1 MAESPQLSG
10 APITIPQENGSSKI
24 YDTGLLSLE
33 GQQAVNML
41 AFLNQLRL
49 TLNAANSVFSNV
61 VNNNLTE
68 EAMVDETTAPEEVV
82 EEDDTADDKED
93 TK

>member
-10 APITIPQENGSSKI
+10 APITIPQEDGSSKI

-41 AFLNQLRL
+41 AFLNQIRL
-49 TLNAANSVFSNV
+49 MLNAANSVFSNV
-61 VNNNLTE
+61 VNDQLTD
-68 EAMVDETTAPEEVV
+68 EAMVDTTKATEEVV
-82 EEDDTADDKED
+82 EDDNDTDETD

>member
-10 APITIPQENGSSKI
+10 APITIPQEDGSSKI

-41 AFLNQLRL
+41 AFLNQIRL
-49 TLNAANSVFSNV
+49 MLNAANSVFSNV
-61 VNNNLTE
+61 VNDHLTD
-68 EAMVDETTAPEEVV
+68 EAMVDTTKATKEVV
-82 EEDDTADDKED
+82 EDDND
-93 TK
+93 TDETYTK

>member
-10 APITIPQENGSSKI
+10 APITIPQEDGSSKI

-41 AFLNQLRL
+41 AFLNQIRL
-49 TLNAANSVFSNV
+49 MLNAANSVFSNV
-61 VNNNLTE
+61 VNDHLTD
-68 EAMVDETTAPEEVV
+68 EAMVDTTKATEEVV
-82 EEDDTADDKED
+82 EDDNDTDETD

>member
-1 MAESPQLSG
+1 MAESPQFSG
-10 APITIPQENGSSKI
+10 APITIPQEDGSSKI

-41 AFLNQLRL
+41 AFLNQIRL
-49 TLNAANSVFSNV
+49 MLNAANSVFSNV
-61 VNNNLTE
+61 VNDHLTD
-68 EAMVDETTAPEEVV
+68 EAMVDTTKATKEVV
-82 EEDDTADDKED
+82 EDDNDTDETD

>member
-10 APITIPQENGSSKI
+10 APITIPQEDGSSKI

-41 AFLNQLRL
+41 AFLNQIRL
-49 TLNAANSVFSNV
+49 MLNAANSVFSNV
-61 VNNNLTE
+61 VNDHLTD
-68 EAMVDETTAPEEVV
+68 EAMVDTTKATKEVV
-82 EEDDTADDKED
+82 EDDTDTDETD

>member
-10 APITIPQENGSSKI
+10 APITIPQEDGSSKI

-41 AFLNQLRL
+41 AFLNQIRL
-49 TLNAANSVFSNV
+49 MLNAANSVFSNV
-61 VNNNLTE
+61 VNDHLTD
-68 EAMVDETTAPEEVV
+68 EAMVDTTKATKEVV
-82 EEDDTADDKED
+82 EDDSATDEPD

>member
-10 APITIPQENGSSKI
+10 APITIPQEDGSSKI

-41 AFLNQLRL
+41 AFLNQIRL
-49 TLNAANSVFSNV
+49 MLNAANSVFSNV
-61 VNNNLTE
+61 VNDHLTD
-68 EAMVDETTAPEEVV
+68 EAMVDTTKATKEVV
-82 EEDDTADDKED
+82 EDDNDTDETD

>member
-1 MAESPQLSG
+1 MTESPQFSG
-10 APITIPQENGSSKI
+10 APITIPQEDGSSKI

-68 EAMVDETTAPEEVV
+68 EAMVDETKATEEVV
-82 EEDDTADDKED
+82 EEDNTSDDKED

>member
-10 APITIPQENGSSKI
+10 APITIPQEDGSSKI

-68 EAMVDETTAPEEVV
+68 EAMVDETTATEEVV
-82 EEDDTADDKED
+82 EEDNTADDEED

>member
-10 APITIPQENGSSKI
+10 APITIPQEDGSSKI

-82 EEDDTADDKED
+82 EEDDTADDKAD

>member
-1 MAESPQLSG
+1 MVDTPQFSG
-10 APITIPQENGSSKI
+10 APITIPQEDGSSKI

-41 AFLNQLRL
+41 AFLNQIRL
-49 TLNAANSVFSNV
+49 MLNAANSVFSNV
-61 VNNNLTE
+61 VNDHLTD
-68 EAMVDETTAPEEVV
+68 EAMVDTTKATKEVV
-82 EEDDTADDKED
+82 EDDNDTDETD